1 MVDRLYSS
9 SGLVVG
15 REKREVNERERVV
28 FGSRCLGVGGSVD
41 VGKQNS
47 QAWQLVRRVQG

>member
-47 QAWQLVRRVQG
+47 QAWHLVRRVQG